1 MKKQSRGNL
10 MANEPRVTPPV
21 PQPESDF
28 YWEKCKKHELWLR
41 NCTDCDQAYFYP
53 RDICPIPGCF
63 SRNTNWIQSSG
74 RGKIHAF
81 TIVERAPTPAFQD
94 RVPFVAAVVETE
106 EGARIPTNVID
117 VEPDPDVVSIGMEV
131 SVTFEDLDEN
141 ISLPMFR
148 LI

>member
-1 MKKQSRGNL
+1 
-10 MANEPRVTPPV
+10 
-21 PQPESDF
+21 
-28 YWEKCKKHELWLR
+28 
-41 NCTDCDQAYFYP
+41 
-53 RDICPIPGCF
+53 
-63 SRNTNWIQSSG
+63 
-74 RGKIHAF
+74 
-81 TIVERAPTPAFQD
+81 VERAPTPAFQD

-148 LI
+148 PI